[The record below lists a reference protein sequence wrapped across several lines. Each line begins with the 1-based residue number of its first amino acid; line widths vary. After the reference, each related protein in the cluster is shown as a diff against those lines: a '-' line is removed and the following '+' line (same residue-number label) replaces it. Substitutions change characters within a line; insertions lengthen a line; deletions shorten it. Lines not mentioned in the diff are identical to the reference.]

1 MIRVSHL
8 QKYYNKG
15 KRNEQLVLEDINLEF
30 GQTGLVCILGESG
43 SGKTTL
49 LNTIGGLDDF
59 SDGTIQVDD
68 AIVSG
73 YEPKIF
79 EPVRDDHLGY
89 IFQNYYLLKDY
100 TVSYNVKLALSRYGL
115 TEREKQERTEY
126 VLDMLGMGRY
136 KNKLVSMLSGGQQ
149 QRVSIAR
156 ALVKAPDII
165 LADEP
170 TGNLDEENTLRT
182 MSILKTIS
190 KECLVLLVTHEK
202 RIARFFGDR
211 IIEIRDGKV
220 VRDENNS
227 VSSYERSDDSN
238 IYLKEYDAKK
248 FQNDFADF
256 RLYHGKGQEP
266 VDIELNLVWKDE
278 KLYIQNLTSFD
289 IVLEGE
295 ENGIQILDEERPT
308 LDLDSIDNL
317 QYNLSRLPGKGTA
330 KLPFREVWQMAL
342 SNMRML
348 GKKQIFMVA
357 ILLASAVMLSITMAK
372 FVNTASIDEKSII
385 KNDSHYIQLEFES
398 QSVFDVDDQW
408 KIFEFAQNN
417 LTDNKLGD
425 VFCGSKIT
433 LSLMGKGITQMK
445 NLRQPMPS
453 FSYVSIR
460 HFDEKS
466 LLYGRAP
473 EKRNEAVVDIW
484 LIEKLIESKGVVS
497 SNLDGAESYLGALL
511 KTSVGGNKLE
521 ITGICDTNQPAIY
534 CNDNLLLGFSQS
546 GFNVASID
554 ELKKEAPEKYS
565 DLSLAEDEILLSETL
580 FNSMSKITLAGKKII
595 TDTENGVIENYSIGK
610 DANHIYKV
618 VGTIDDNLGIDY
630 VLTEQGCQ
638 NVRNQVIYESKECLF
653 YTEDVK
659 AATAY
664 FDTVKNELGSFRLKV
679 THPYQLDINAFR
691 EADTSDT
698 SASNLITLII
708 VFISVLMIYFT
719 IKSNALSRS
728 EELTVYR
735 LLGISKSS
743 ILKAYMLEMALLT
756 SFTSLPAVLACS
768 GVIKFISG
776 IPSLEM
782 GMLLPWWS
790 VLALLA
796 AIYGIHTLISILPVY
811 GILSK
816 PPALLEIKA

>member
-15 KRNEQLVLEDINLEF
+15 KRNEQLVLQDINLEF
-30 GQTGLVCILGESG
+30 GETGLVCILGESG

-59 SDGTIQVDD
+59 SEGTIQLDD
-68 AIVSG
+68 AVVSG

-211 IIEIRDGKV
+211 IIEIRDGRV

-227 VSSYERSDDSN
+227 AVSYERSDDSN

-256 RLYHGKGQEP
+256 RLYHGRGQEP
-266 VDIELNLVWKDE
+266 VDIELNLVWKDD
-278 KLYIQNLTSFD
+278 KLYIQNLTDCD

-317 QYNLSRLPGKGTA
+317 QYSLSRLPGKGTA
-330 KLPFREVWQMAL
+330 RLPLREVWRMAL
-342 SNMRML
+342 SNIRML

-372 FVNTASIDEKSII
+372 FVNTISIDEKSII
-385 KNDSHYIQLEFES
+385 GNDSHYLKLEFES

-408 KIFEFAQNN
+408 KIFDFAQAN
-417 LTDNKLGD
+417 LTDNELGD
-425 VFCGSKIT
+425 VFCGSKLV
-433 LSLMGKGITQMK
+433 LSLMGEGFTQMK
-445 NLRQPMPS
+445 NLRQPMPA

-460 HFDEKS
+460 HLDGKS
-466 LLYGRAP
+466 LLYGKLP
-473 EKRNEAVVDIW
+473 EKRNEIVVDIW
-484 LIEKLIESKGVVS
+484 LINKLIQSGGVVS
-497 SNLDGAESYLGALL
+497 TNLGGAESYLGALL
-511 KTSVGGNKLE
+511 KTSVGGNKLR
-521 ITGICDTNQPAIY
+521 ISGICDTDQPSIY
-534 CNDNLLLGFSQS
+534 CNDNMLLGFSQS
-546 GFNVASID
+546 GFNIASVE
-554 ELKKEAPEKYS
+554 ELKREAPEKFAE
-565 DLSLAEDEILLSETL
+565 LSLADNEILLSETL
-580 FNSMSKITLAGKKII
+580 FYNTPKNIFEDKNLPTI
-595 TDTENGVIENYSIGK
+595 ENGTIVNYCIGK
-610 DANHIYKV
+610 DANHSYTV
-618 VGTIDDNLGIDY
+618 VGTIDDSLGIDY
-630 VLTEQGCQ
+630 VLTDQGCR
-638 NVRNQVIYESKECLF
+638 NVRDQVIYDNKECLF
-653 YTEDVK
+653 YTDNVK

-664 FDTVKNELGSFRLKV
+664 FDTVKDELGSFQLKL
-679 THPYQLDINAFR
+679 TQPCQEDIKAFR
-691 EADTSDT
+691 KADTSDT
-698 SASNLITLII
+698 SASNLITLLI
-708 VFISVLMIYFT
+708 VLISMLMIYFT
-719 IKSNALSRS
+719 IKSNAMSRS

-735 LLGISKSS
+735 LLGISRSS

-756 SFTSLPAVLACS
+756 SFTSLPVVLVCS
-768 GVIKFISG
+768 GAIQFISS

-796 AIYGIHTLISILPVY
+796 AIYIIHTVISILPVY
-811 GILSK
+811 SILSK
-816 PPALLEIKA
+816 PPALLEVKG

>member
-15 KRNEQLVLEDINLEF
+15 KRNEQLILKDINLEF
-30 GQTGLVCILGESG
+30 GQTGLICILGESG

-59 SDGTIQVDD
+59 SGGTIQVDD
-68 AIVSG
+68 AVVSG

-115 TEREKQERTEY
+115 TEREKQERADY

-220 VRDENNS
+220 VRDENNFAG
-227 VSSYERSDDSN
+227 SYERSDDSN
-238 IYLKEYDAKK
+238 IYLKEYDADK
-248 FQNDFADF
+248 FQSDFADF
-256 RLYHGKGQEP
+256 RLYHSKGQEP
-266 VDIELNLVWKDE
+266 VGIELNLVWKDD
-278 KLYIQNLTSFD
+278 KLYLQNLTDCD
-289 IVLEGE
+289 IVLEGK

-317 QYNLSRLPGKGTA
+317 QYNLSQLPGKGTA
-330 KLPFREVWQMAL
+330 KLPLREVWRMAL
-342 SNMRML
+342 SNIQML

-357 ILLASAVMLSITMAK
+357 ILLASAIMLSITMAK
-372 FVNTASIDEKSII
+372 FVNTASIDEKTVIG
-385 KNDSHYIQLEFES
+385 NDSHYIKLEFQS

-408 KIFEFAQNN
+408 KIFDFAQAN
-417 LTDNKLGD
+417 LADNEFGD
-425 VFCGSKIT
+425 VFCSSKLT
-433 LSLMGKGITQMK
+433 LFLMGKGLTQMK
-445 NLRQPMPS
+445 NLRQPMPD
-453 FSYVSIR
+453 FSYASIS
-460 HFDEKS
+460 HFDGKN
-466 LLYGRAP
+466 LLYGHAP
-473 EKRNEAVVDIW
+473 EKRDEAVVDIW
-484 LIEKLIESKGVVS
+484 LIEKLIESHGVVS
-497 SNLDGAESYLGALL
+497 SNLDGPESYLGALL
-511 KTSVGGNKLE
+511 KTSVGGNKLV
-521 ITGICDTNQPAIY
+521 ITGICDTGQPTIY
-534 CNDNLLLGFSQS
+534 CNDNILLGFSQS
-546 GFNVASID
+546 GFNIASID
-554 ELKKEAPEKYS
+554 ELKREAPEKYAG
-565 DLSLAEDEILLSETL
+565 LSLAENEILLSETL
-580 FNSMSKITLAGKKII
+580 FYTTP
-595 TDTENGVIENYSIGK
+595 TDLIGEELPPEANTEAKENYSIG
-610 DANHIYKV
+610 DDGNHSYKV
-618 VGTIDDNLGIDY
+618 VGAVDDALGIDY

-638 NVRNQVIYESKECLF
+638 NIRSQVIYDNKECLF

-664 FDTVKNELGSFRLKV
+664 FDTVQNETGSFQLKV
-679 THPYQLDINAFR
+679 TYPYQEDITAFR
-691 EADTSDT
+691 EADASDT
-698 SASNLITLII
+698 STSNLITLII

-719 IKSNALSRS
+719 IKSNAMSRS

-735 LLGISKSS
+735 LLGISRGS
-743 ILKAYMLEMALLT
+743 ILKAYMLEMGLLT
-756 SFTSLPAVLACS
+756 SFTSLPVVLVCS
-768 GVIKFISG
+768 GIIKFISG
-776 IPSLEM
+776 IPSLEI
-782 GMLLPWWS
+782 GLLLPWWS

-796 AIYGIHTLISILPVY
+796 AIYGIHTIISILPVY

-816 PPALLEIKA
+816 PPALLEVKA